1 MTENEPIIK
10 GDWKTE
16 TNKVIANNLVDN
28 ISSLLDAKVIRQT
41 VVNSRGEVKQRIII
55 EYEGSVL

>member
-1 MTENEPIIK
+1 MIENEPMIK

-16 TNKVIANNLVDN
+16 TNKAIAKNLVDS
-28 ISSLLDAKVIRQT
+28 ISSLLDAKVIRST

-55 EYEGSVL
+55 EYD